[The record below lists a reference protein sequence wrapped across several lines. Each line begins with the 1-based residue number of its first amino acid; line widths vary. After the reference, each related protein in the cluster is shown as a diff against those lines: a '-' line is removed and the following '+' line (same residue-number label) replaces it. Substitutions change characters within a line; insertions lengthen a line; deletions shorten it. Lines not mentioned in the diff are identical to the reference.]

1 MANIQDVAR
10 AAGVSTASV
19 TRYLAGQRIR
29 SEEAVRRAIDELG
42 YRPSQVARS
51 LKSGRH
57 HSIGVIVPDIANPF
71 FAGLVKG
78 IEREVRPHGL
88 QVILGNSD
96 EDAEHEEALVRELSQ
111 RTDGL
116 IMAPLSEN
124 DQIPNLLGEHGIP
137 LVFVDRE
144 TSTGPDVDR
153 VLVDNAAGIRQ
164 AVDHLVDLGHTRI
177 ATISGRLD
185 STPGRMRH
193 EAFLAA
199 LAEHGIAAED
209 GLVRYGDF
217 REESGREQMT
227 ALWRHAAPPTAVVIA
242 NNLMTAGALVALGD
256 LGVRVPD
263 ELSVVGFD
271 DLPLATL
278 LDPPLTVVSRPDV
291 EEGAAAARLL
301 VERLTSTEPMPTAH
315 LTLPVELVVRGS
327 TSTPPR
333 SVATP

>member
-19 TRYLAGQRIR
+19 TRYLAGQRTR
-29 SEEAVRRAIDELG
+29 SAEAVQRAIDELG
-42 YRPSQVARS
+42 YRPSLVARS
-51 LKSGRH
+51 LRSGRH
-57 HSIGVIVPDIANPF
+57 HSIGVIVPDISNPF
-71 FAGLVKG
+71 FAALVKG

-96 EDAEHEEALVRELSQ
+96 EDVDHEESLVRELSQ

-124 DQIPNLLGEHGIP
+124 DQIPRLIEDAGIP

-144 TSTGPDVDR
+144 TSSGPDVDR
-153 VLVDNAAGIRQ
+153 VLVDNAAGVQQ
-164 AVDHLVDLGHTRI
+164 AVDHLVGLGHTRI
-177 ATISGRLD
+177 ATISGRVD

-199 LAEHGIAAED
+199 LAGHGIDVDDA
-209 GLVRYGDF
+209 LVRRGDF
-217 REESGREQMT
+217 REASGHEHMT
-227 ALWRHAAPPTAVVIA
+227 ALWALADRPTAVVVA
-242 NNLMTAGALVALGD
+242 NNLMTAGALVALGE
-256 LGVRVPD
+256 LGVDVPR

-301 VERLTSTEPMPTAH
+301 VARLTTEEPAPTAH
-315 LTLPVELVVRGS
+315 LTLPVELVVRAS
-327 TSTPPR
+327 TAAP
-333 SVATP
+333 ATRGTTA

>member
-1 MANIQDVAR
+1 MANIQDVAK

-29 SEEAVRRAIDELG
+29 SEEAVRRAIEELG
-42 YRPSQVARS
+42 YRPSLVARS

-57 HSIGVIVPDIANPF
+57 QSIGVIVPDISNPF
-71 FAGLVKG
+71 FAALVKG

-96 EDAEHEEALVRELSQ
+96 EDAEREEALVRELAQ

-124 DQIPNLLGEHGIP
+124 DEIPDLLAQAGHP

-144 TSTGPDVDR
+144 TSSGPDVDR
-153 VLVDNAAGIRQ
+153 VLVDNTAGIRQ
-164 AVDHLVDLGHTRI
+164 AVDHLVGLGHTRI
-177 ATISGRLD
+177 ATISGRVD

-199 LAEHGIAAED
+199 MAGHGID
-209 GLVRYGDF
+209 VDPTLVRRGDF
-217 REESGREQMT
+217 REESGRLHM
-227 ALWRHAAPPTAVVIA
+227 ADLWRLPQRPTAVVVA
-242 NNLMTAGALVALGD
+242 NNLMTAGALVALGA

-301 VERLTSTEPMPTAH
+301 VERLHAAEHVPTAH
-315 LTLPVELVVRGS
+315 VTLPVELLVRGS
-327 TSTPPR
+327 TGPVPKGSP
-333 SVATP
+333 A